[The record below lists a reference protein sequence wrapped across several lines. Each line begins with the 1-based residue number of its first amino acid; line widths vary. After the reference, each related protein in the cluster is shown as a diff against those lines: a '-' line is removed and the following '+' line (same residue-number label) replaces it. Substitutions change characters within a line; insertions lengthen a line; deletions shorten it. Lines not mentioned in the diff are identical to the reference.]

1 MQSKAAAV
9 RLILFD
15 VDGVLTD
22 GRVLVHA
29 DGSETKAFAIRDGI
43 ALVWAQRNN
52 IKVGLLSARART
64 ARSTMSSAI
73 YATS

>member
-1 MQSKAAAV
+1 MSLQSKAAAV

-29 DGSETKAFAIRDGI
+29 DGS
-43 ALVWAQRNN
+43 
-52 IKVGLLSARART
+52 
-64 ARSTMSSAI
+64 
-73 YATS
+73 